1 MTEKEKAYI
10 AGFLDGDGS
19 IMLQLKPRKVVN
31 YGFRVRT
38 IICFYQDSRHK
49 KGLIWI
55 RKKLGIGYLSQ
66 RKDGITE
73 FRIEGHR
80 AVKSILKKL
89 QPFIIFKEKQAEIML
104 KALSIMD
111 KNPTPLE
118 ILKICRLSDEISSI
132 NYATTRK
139 KYNYDFVKKSF
150 IEKGLI
156 PP

>member
-111 KNPTPLE
+111 K
-118 ILKICRLSDEISSI
+118 
-132 NYATTRK
+132 
-139 KYNYDFVKKSF
+139 
-150 IEKGLI
+150 I
-156 PP
+156 PHHSKF